1 MDFSKL
7 GTPKGPDRP
16 TDPVKIFERL
26 PNLPGTPNDLWRG
39 QAEALVQWNAARGR
53 NDVLVSLNTGAGKT
67 LVGLLVAQ
75 SLVNEGIENVIYVC
89 ATIDLVN
96 QTSQEARRIGLEHT
110 VRVRSNFDND
120 LFESGRGFCITTYHA
135 LFNGLS
141 AIRRRFFPGA
151 VVFDDA
157 HVAES
162 ILRGSLTLTVSGRD
176 HPELVNEVAEL
187 FRPHFRDLR
196 MEGRFDD
203 SLTGEHPSIV
213 MAAPGGLAER
223 RDRLLAMLQHH
234 GIHDDDQL
242 KFAFAHLRDKLDCCA
257 ILFSRGTFELAPPFL
272 PSLALDVFERPIRR
286 VYLSATLKSKTD
298 IVRAFGR
305 LPDVT
310 IEPDNDAGNGERLIL
325 FGRRILG
332 GISTDLVSRISQERK
347 ALIAVPNY
355 PAAKNWEDLAVPPV
369 PQNFSDELEAFRQSD
384 AGAFVLVSRVD
395 GIDLPHDTCR
405 IMVMDGLPSGAS
417 LIERYQWE
425 FLRMLNLHST
435 RIANRLVQLFGRINR
450 GRNDYGAFLVA
461 GNDLNTWLNN
471 DRNVALLPE
480 LLQRQ
485 ILLGRTVQEG
495 MSIKEADAVLE
506 TINAVL
512 SREPSWLE
520 FYGDNIQRGDLDQD
534 QVQRAE
540 EAEEQMVAAARAE
553 ASYAAAMWN
562 GDIAE
567 ARNVLD
573 AAAEATGHA
582 DALLSGWQYVWVGA
596 ALEAEGDIDSAH
608 LAYRRAMSRLGSMII
623 LPRGVGAQSTASLGD
638 DASQFA
644 RNIDRLVGLTLNE
657 QFEREQERWRTQ
669 LADLNGGST
678 RQMEEATRVLG
689 EILGFSATRPD
700 NDVGTGPDVLWV
712 DSPSSSCIA
721 FELKTDKDDPA
732 TYWKKDISQGH
743 DHLAWI
749 TANYP
754 DCACLGLFFVG
765 PDGSIEAKGNPTDAM
780 WNCPPENL
788 VELRSQL
795 FALVGDLRRLM
806 PLERSG
812 KTRELCDDGSWE
824 IGALFERLKG
834 THLREMEQK
843 KA

>member
-1 MDFSKL
+1 M
-7 GTPKGPDRP
+7 
-16 TDPVKIFERL
+16 
-26 PNLPGTPNDLWRG
+26 
-39 QAEALVQWNAARGR
+39 
-53 NDVLVSLNTGAGKT
+53 
-67 LVGLLVAQ
+67 
-75 SLVNEGIENVIYVC
+75 
-89 ATIDLVN
+89 
-96 QTSQEARRIGLEHT
+96 
-110 VRVRSNFDND
+110 
-120 LFESGRGFCITTYHA
+120 
-135 LFNGLS
+135 
-141 AIRRRFFPGA
+141 
-151 VVFDDA
+151 
-157 HVAES
+157 
-162 ILRGSLTLTVSGRD
+162 
-176 HPELVNEVAEL
+176 
-187 FRPHFRDLR
+187 
-196 MEGRFDD
+196 
-203 SLTGEHPSIV
+203 
-213 MAAPGGLAER
+213 
-223 RDRLLAMLQHH
+223 
-234 GIHDDDQL
+234 
-242 KFAFAHLRDKLDCCA
+242 
-257 ILFSRGTFELAPPFL
+257 
-272 PSLALDVFERPIRR
+272 
-286 VYLSATLKSKTD
+286 
-298 IVRAFGR
+298 
-305 LPDVT
+305 
-310 IEPDNDAGNGERLIL
+310 
-325 FGRRILG
+325 
-332 GISTDLVSRISQERK
+332 
-347 ALIAVPNY
+347 IAVPNY

>member
-7 GTPKGPDRP
+7 GAPKAAERP
-16 TDPVKIFERL
+16 TDPIKIFERL

-39 QAEALVQWNAARGR
+39 QAEALVQWNGARNR

-96 QTSQEARRIGLEHT
+96 QTSQEATRIGLDHT
-110 VRVRSNFDND
+110 IRVRSNFSND

-162 ILRGSLTLTVSGRD
+162 ILRSSLTLTVSGCQ
-176 HPELVNEVAEL
+176 HPDLFNEVVEL

-196 MEGRFDD
+196 IEGRFND
-203 SLTGEHPSIV
+203 SLTGEHPAIV
-213 MAAPGGLAER
+213 MAAPGGFAKR
-223 RDRLLAMLQHH
+223 RDRLLALLQGH
-234 GIHDDDQL
+234 GVQDANHL
-242 KFAFAHLRDKLDCCA
+242 KFSFAHLRDKLDCCA
-257 ILFSRGTFELAPPFL
+257 ILFGRGAFELAPPFL
-272 PSLALDVFERPIRR
+272 PSLALDVFERPVRR

-305 LPDVT
+305 LSDVT
-310 IEPDNDAGNGERLIL
+310 IEPENDAGNGERLIL
-325 FGRRILG
+325 YGRRIAG

-347 ALIAVPNY
+347 ALIAVPSN
-355 PAAKNWEDLAVPPV
+355 PIARNWEGLAVPPEQ
-369 PQNFSDELEAFRQSD
+369 QNFSGELEAFRQSEH
-384 AGAFVLVSRVD
+384 GAFVLVSRVD

-461 GNDLNTWLNN
+461 GNDLNIWLNN

-485 ILLGRTVQEG
+485 ILLGRTVQDGMNIKDEG
-495 MSIKEADAVLE
+495 TVLAAV
-506 TINAVL
+506 NAVL

-520 FYGDNIQRGDLDQD
+520 YYGEKIQYGDLDQD

-540 EAEEQMVAAARAE
+540 EAEEQMVAAALAE
-553 ASYAAAMWN
+553 AAYAAAMWN

-608 LAYRRAMSRLGSMII
+608 FAYGRAMNRLGNMII
-623 LPRGVGAQSTASLGD
+623 LPRGVGAQSTASLGEG
-638 DASQFA
+638 ASQFA
-644 RNIDRLVGLTLNE
+644 HSIDRLVGLTMGE
-657 QFEREQERWRTQ
+657 HFEREQARWRKQ
-669 LADLNGGST
+669 LGDLSGGST

-689 EILGFSATRPD
+689 EILGFTATRPD

-712 DSPSSSCIA
+712 DSASSSCIA

-732 TYWKKDISQGH
+732 TYWKKDVSQGH
-743 DHLAWI
+743 DHLAWV
-749 TANYP
+749 AGNYP

-765 PDGSIEAKGNPTDAM
+765 PDGSVEAKGNPTDVM
-780 WNCPPENL
+780 WNCLPESL
-788 VELRSQL
+788 VELRNQI

-812 KTRELCDDGSWE
+812 KTGELCDDGSWE
-824 IGALFERLKG
+824 IGALFKCLKN
-834 THLREMEQK
+834 TRLREMEQRH
-843 KA
+843 A

>member
-7 GTPKGPDRP
+7 GTPKAVRRP

-39 QAEALVQWNAARGR
+39 QAEALAQWNTARDR

-67 LVGLLVAQ
+67 LVGLLIAQ
-75 SLVNEGIENVIYVC
+75 SLVNEGIENVVYVC

-96 QTSQEARRIGLEHT
+96 QTSLEAQRIGLEHT
-110 VRVRSNFDND
+110 TRVRSNFDND

-162 ILRGSLTLTVSGRD
+162 ILRGALTLTVSGREQ
-176 HPELVNEVAEL
+176 PELFNEVVEL
-187 FRPHFRDLR
+187 FRPHFRSLR
-196 MEGRFDD
+196 IEGRFENT
-203 SLTGEHPSIV
+203 LTEEYPTIV

-223 RDRLLAMLQHH
+223 RDRLLALLRNHRV
-234 GIHDDDQL
+234 HDDGQL
-242 KFAFAHLRDKLDCCA
+242 KFAFAYLRDKLDCCA
-257 ILFSRGTFELAPPFL
+257 ILFSRGAFELAPPFL
-272 PSLALDVFERPIRR
+272 PSLALDVFERPVRR

-305 LPDVT
+305 LPDVI

-325 FGRRILG
+325 FGRSIVG
-332 GISTDLVSRISQERK
+332 GISTALVSRVSHERK
-347 ALIAVPNY
+347 ALIAVPSY
-355 PAAKNWEDLAVPPV
+355 PAARNWEELAVPPD
-369 PQNFSDELEAFRQSD
+369 PRHFSEQLEAFRQSD
-384 AGAFVLVSRVD
+384 TGTFVLVSRVD

-495 MSIKEADAVLE
+495 MNIKEADAVIK

-512 SREPSWLE
+512 SRETSWLE
-520 FYGDNIQRGDLDQD
+520 FYGENIQRGDLDQD

-540 EAEEQMVAAARAE
+540 EAEDQMVAAARAE
-553 ASYAAAMWN
+553 AAYAAAMWN
-562 GDIAE
+562 GEVADG
-567 ARNVLD
+567 RNVLD
-573 AAAEATGHA
+573 AAAEAIGHV
-582 DALLSGWQYVWVGA
+582 DTLLCGWQYVWVGA
-596 ALEAEGDIDSAH
+596 TFEAEGDIDSAH
-608 LAYRRAMSRLGSMII
+608 LAYRRAMSRLGNMIV
-623 LPRGVGAQSTASLGD
+623 LPRSVGAQCTATLGE

-644 RNIDRLVGLTLNE
+644 RNIDRLVGLTMNE
-657 QFEREQERWRTQ
+657 HFDREQERWRTQ
-669 LADLNGGST
+669 LADLSRGT
-678 RQMEEATRVLG
+678 PRQMEEATRGLG
-689 EILGFSATRPD
+689 ETLGFTATRPD

-712 DSPSSSCIA
+712 DDVSSSCIA

-743 DHLAWI
+743 DHLAWLA
-749 TANYP
+749 ANYP
-754 DCACLGLFFVG
+754 DYACLGLLFVG
-765 PDGSIEAKGNPTDAM
+765 ADGSVEAKGNPTDSM
-780 WNCPPENL
+780 WHCSPENL
-788 VELRSQL
+788 VELRGHL
-795 FALVGDLRRLM
+795 FALIGDLRRFM

-812 KTRELCDDGSWE
+812 KTRELCDDGTWE

-834 THLREMEQK
+834 SKLSEMAERR
-843 KA
+843 A

>member
-7 GTPKGPDRP
+7 GAPKAAERP
-16 TDPVKIFERL
+16 TDPIKIFERL
-26 PNLPGTPNDLWRG
+26 PNLPDTPNDLWRG
-39 QAEALVQWNAARGR
+39 QAEALVQWNAARDQ

-67 LVGLLVAQ
+67 LVGLLIAQ
-75 SLVNEGIENVIYVC
+75 SLVNEGTPNVIYVC

-96 QTSQEARRIGLEHT
+96 QTSQQASRIGLEHT
-110 VRVRSNFDND
+110 VRVRSGFDND

-135 LFNGLS
+135 LFSGLS
-141 AIRRRFFPGA
+141 AIRRRFFPAA

-162 ILRGSLTLTVSGRD
+162 ILRGSLTLTVSGRE
-176 HPELVNEVAEL
+176 HPDLFNSVAEL

-196 MEGRFDD
+196 IEGRFAD
-203 SLTGEHPSIV
+203 SLTREHPTIV
-213 MAAPGGLAER
+213 IAAPGGLAER
-223 RDRLLAMLQHH
+223 RERLLALLQKH
-234 GIHDDDQL
+234 GVHEDGKL
-242 KFAFAHLRDKLDCCA
+242 KFAFANLRDKLDCCA
-257 ILFSRGTFELAPPFL
+257 ILFGRGTFELAPPFL
-272 PSLALDVFERPIRR
+272 PSLALDVFERPVRR

-325 FGRRILG
+325 FGRKIVG
-332 GISTDLVSRISQERK
+332 GVSTDLVYRLSQERK
-347 ALIAVPNY
+347 ALIAVPSY
-355 PAAKNWEDLAVPPV
+355 PAAKDWEELAAPPE
-369 PQNFSDELEAFRQSD
+369 PDNFSDELEAFRRSD
-384 AGAFVLVSRVD
+384 NGAFVLVSRVD

-417 LIERYQWE
+417 LIERYQSE

-435 RIANRLVQLFGRINR
+435 RIANRIFQLFGRINR

-461 GNDLNTWLNN
+461 GNDLNKWLNN

-485 ILLGRTVQEG
+485 VLLGRTVQDG
-495 MSIKEADAVLE
+495 MNIEEAAAVLE

-540 EAEEQMVAAARAE
+540 EAEEEMVAAALAE
-553 ASYAAAMWN
+553 AAYAAAMWN

-573 AAAEATGHA
+573 AAAEATGRA

-596 ALEAEGDIDSAH
+596 ALEAEGDVDSAH
-608 LAYRRAMSRLGSMII
+608 LAYRRAVSRLGNMIV
-623 LPRGVGAQSTASLGD
+623 LPRSVGAKSTASLGEE
-638 DASQFA
+638 ASQFA
-644 RNIDRLVGLTLNE
+644 RNIDRLVGLTVNE
-657 QFEREQERWRTQ
+657 QFDREQQRCRGQ
-669 LADLNGGST
+669 LSDLDGGSP

-689 EILGFSATRPD
+689 EVLGFVATRPD

-712 DSPSSSCIA
+712 DDASSSCIA
-721 FELKTDKDDPA
+721 FELKTDKDNPA

-749 TANYP
+749 ADTYP
-754 DCACLGLFFVG
+754 DCKCLGLLYVG
-765 PDGSIEAKGNPTDAM
+765 PDGSVEARGNPSEAM
-780 WNCPPENL
+780 WNCSPENV
-788 VELRSQL
+788 VELRTQL
-795 FALVGDLRRLM
+795 FALIGDLRRII
-806 PLERSG
+806 PLERSA
-812 KTRELCDDGSWE
+812 KTREMCDDGSWN
-824 IGALFERLKG
+824 IGRLFERLKG
-834 THLREMEQK
+834 PNLRELPQRQ
-843 KA
+843 A